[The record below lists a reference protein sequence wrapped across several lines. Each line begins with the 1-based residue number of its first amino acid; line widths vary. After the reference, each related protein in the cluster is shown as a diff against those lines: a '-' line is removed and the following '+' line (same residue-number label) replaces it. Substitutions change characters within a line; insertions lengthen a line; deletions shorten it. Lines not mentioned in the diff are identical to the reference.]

1 MNIYTHYMVLADGRV
16 DRRRRGRAKRRTM
29 VAGVLGELLV
39 TGGVLVMLFL
49 GWQLWFN
56 NLVLGNAQQVEA
68 VELQQSWD
76 KGEGVAPVPLERPDP
91 GEPVVTVVPA
101 NAVNFGALIV
111 PRFGADYTRPIAE
124 GVGIEDVLNKRG
136 VGHYPGTQMPGEI
149 GNFALAAHRTGWGSP
164 FLDVNKLQLGDSIY
178 IETED
183 GWYRYVF
190 RSLEYVSP
198 SGVDVLAPVPQAS
211 GETPLDRIITLTS
224 CNPLN
229 SVSERIIAYGV
240 YDTWYPRS
248 EGAPAE
254 IAGLA
259 QIQAVG

>member
-1 MNIYTHYMVLADGRV
+1 MVLQDGRV
-16 DRRRRGRAKRRTM
+16 AARRRERARRRST
-29 VAGVLGELLV
+29 VIGAIGEVLV
-39 TGGVLVMLFL
+39 TGGVVVLLFL
-49 GWQLWFN
+49 GWQLWLN

-68 VELQQSWD
+68 VQLQQSWD
-76 KGEGVAPVPLERPDP
+76 KGEGVAPAPRERADP
-91 GEPVVTVVPA
+91 GDPIVTAVPA
-101 NAVNFGALIV
+101 NAVNFGTLIV
-111 PRFGADYTRPIAE
+111 PRFGADYARPIAE
-124 GVGIEDVLNKRG
+124 GVGLEDVLNKRG
-136 VGHYPGTQMPGEI
+136 VGHYPGTQMPGEV

-164 FLDVNKLQLGDSIY
+164 FLDMNKLQLGDSIY

-198 SGVDVLAPVPQAS
+198 SGVGVLDPVPQDA
-211 GETPLDRIITLTS
+211 GATPIDRIITLTS

-254 IAGLA
+254 IADLA
-259 QIQAVG
+259 QVQADG

>member
-1 MNIYTHYMVLADGRV
+1 MRIYNRNMVLEDGRV
-16 DRRRRGRAKRRTM
+16 AARRRERARRRSM
-29 VAGVLGELLV
+29 VIGVIGEVLV
-39 TGGVLVMLFL
+39 TGGAVVVLFI

-56 NLVLGNAQQVEA
+56 NLVLSNSQQVEA

-76 KGEGVAPVPLERPDP
+76 KGEGVAAVPLERADP
-91 GEPVVTVVPA
+91 GEPLVTAVPA
-101 NAVNFGALIV
+101 NAVNFGTLIV

-124 GVGIEDVLNKRG
+124 GIGLEDVLNKRG
-136 VGHYPGTQMPGEI
+136 VGHYPGTQMPGEV

-164 FLDVNKLQLGDSIY
+164 FLDMNKLQLGDSIY

-198 SGVDVLAPVPQAS
+198 TGVGVLDPVPQQS
-211 GETPLDRIITLTS
+211 GAIPTDRIITLTS

-240 YDTWYPRS
+240 YDTWYPRA

-259 QIQAVG
+259 QVEAAA

>member
-1 MNIYTHYMVLADGRV
+1 MVLEDGRKV
-16 DRRRRGRAKRRTM
+16 ARHRKRARRRSM
-29 VAGVLGELLV
+29 VVGVIGEVFV
-39 TGGVLVMLFL
+39 TGGVVVLLFL

-56 NLVLGNAQQVEA
+56 NLVLSNSQQVEA

-76 KGEGVAPVPLERPDP
+76 KGEGVAATPLERADP
-91 GEPVVTVVPA
+91 GEPLVTAVPA
-101 NAVNFGALIV
+101 NAVNFGTLIV

-124 GVGIEDVLNKRG
+124 GVGLEDVLNKRG

-198 SGVDVLAPVPQAS
+198 TGVGVLDPVPQES
-211 GETPLDRIITLTS
+211 GATPTDRIITLTS

-240 YDTWYPRS
+240 YDTWYPRA
-248 EGAPAE
+248 EGAPPE
-254 IAGLA
+254 IAGFA
-259 QIQAVG
+259 EIQASG